1 MSEYGLDFA
10 LGEMADTIRDTTQR
24 FAADRIAPLAA
35 KIDEEDWFPR
45 ELWPEMGELG
55 LHGITVAE
63 EDGGLGL
70 GYLEHVVA
78 QEEVARASASIG
90 LSYGA
95 HSNLCVNQIR
105 RWANPEQ
112 KAKYLP
118 KLISGEHVGALA
130 MSEAGAGSDVVSMK
144 LKAEQ
149 VQGGYV
155 LNGTKF
161 WITNAAYATLWW
173 SMPRRGRGAAASP
186 PSSSRRTCR
195 ASRSVRRSRR
205 WACVGHPPPSW
216 CSTTAK
222 CPTRMSWGRSMAAS
236 AC

>member
-1 MSEYGLDFA
+1 MSELGLDFE
-10 LGEMADTIRDTTQR
+10 LGEMAEAIRDTTQR
-24 FAADRIAPLAA
+24 FASERIAPLAA
-35 KIDEEDWFPR
+35 RIDEEDWFPV
-45 ELWPEMGELG
+45 ELWPEMGALG

-70 GYLEHVVA
+70 GYLEHVIA

-105 RWANPEQ
+105 RWASPEQ

-118 KLISGEHVGALA
+118 KLISGEHVGSLA

-144 LKAEQ
+144 LKAEK

-161 WITNAAYATLWW
+161 WITNAAYADTLVVYAKTGEG
-173 SMPRRGRGAAASP
+173 SRGTSHSLKTSSAVGDPRMPTLSIFCPMEKPGMSFSTRKAVMPLLPSP
-186 PSSSRRTCR
+186 VF
-195 ASRSVRRSRR
+195 A
-205 WACVGHPPPSW
+205 
-216 CSTTAK
+216 
-222 CPTRMSWGRSMAAS
+222 
-236 AC
+236 